1 MMSKMGRILGV
12 LALVLGLSVM
22 GLAQTK
28 HLTILHVNDTHSAL
42 LPFGH
47 PSVPGPFAKLVDHG
61 GPGSR
66 GRAALVREVGGIAR
80 MATLIKRARMR
91 DPNVLALH
99 AGDVFVGS
107 FEFNKYLGY
116 PELKI
121 MENL

>member
-1 MMSKMGRILGV
+1 MMSKLGRILGV

-28 HLTILHVNDTHSAL
+28 HLTILHANDTHSAL

-47 PSVPGPFAKLVDHG
+47 PSMPGPFAWLVDHG

-80 MATLIKRARMR
+80 MATLIKRARKR
-91 DPNVLALH
+91 DRTSWPSMPATSSSAASNSTSTWAIP
-99 AGDVFVGS
+99 S
-107 FEFNKYLGY
+107 
-116 PELKI
+116 
-121 MENL
+121 